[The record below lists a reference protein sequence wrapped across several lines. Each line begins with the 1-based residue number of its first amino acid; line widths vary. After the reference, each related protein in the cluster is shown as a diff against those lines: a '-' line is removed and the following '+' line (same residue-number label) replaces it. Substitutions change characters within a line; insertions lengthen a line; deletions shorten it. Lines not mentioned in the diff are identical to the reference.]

1 MNSDLLQ
8 LWARGMSWTL
18 VALILLMLLLLFG
31 LRLYRRYA
39 EPIQRV
45 RAERQSSALM
55 QCALG
60 DEYDM
65 TALTVVNRHRW
76 ELLQRW
82 LHVQMSVHGP
92 ANERLAALGRQLG
105 LATLAVTHVESRHYA
120 KRMVALLSLGFLHQT
135 EQLQLLRERMQQGHS
150 HTAIYAGRA
159 MLQIDAATH
168 AETVARILL
177 EKAELDLALTAVIFK
192 PYRAAL
198 MPVMQALWQKHEAAT
213 PGHDAADDQWSLRW
227 LRLARALQLQLP
239 SDWLAPQLQD
249 TRNVEAL
256 IAAIRL
262 FQSENGLAPL
272 LPLAQH
278 PDWRVRAQVA
288 RALSYVGTRSEAEIL
303 VRMTTDAQWWVRFRS
318 AQALLS
324 LPGLDVEQ
332 VRQWVADTGDRY
344 ALQMMQA
351 VIETEG
357 VG

>member
-1 MNSDLLQ
+1 
-8 LWARGMSWTL
+8 
-18 VALILLMLLLLFG
+18 
-31 LRLYRRYA
+31 
-39 EPIQRV
+39 
-45 RAERQSSALM
+45 
-55 QCALG
+55 
-60 DEYDM
+60 
-65 TALTVVNRHRW
+65 
-76 ELLQRW
+76 
-82 LHVQMSVHGP
+82 
-92 ANERLAALGRQLG
+92 

-198 MPVMQALWQKHEAAT
+198 MPVMQALWQKHEVAT
-213 PGHDAADDQWSLRW
+213 LGHDAADDQWSLRW